1 MKSCLI
7 GLFYRAIPRITDPS
21 LAQADWDLVRAEERH
36 PLADATPG
44 DGVRLGHELLASA
57 S

>member
-1 MKSCLI
+1 MKGCLI

-44 DGVRLGHELLASA
+44 DWVRLGLELLV
-57 S
+57 